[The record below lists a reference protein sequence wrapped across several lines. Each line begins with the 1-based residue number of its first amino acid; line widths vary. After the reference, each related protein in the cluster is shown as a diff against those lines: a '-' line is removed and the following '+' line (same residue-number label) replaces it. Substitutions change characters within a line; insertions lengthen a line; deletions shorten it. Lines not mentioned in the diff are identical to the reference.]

1 MKTPEDFSI
10 HLAYSYDKPED
21 LARYYNDSAKEYD
34 DYVRSV
40 GYILPR
46 LVAEKANGLIRE
58 SDVVIDVGCGT
69 GLLGVELN
77 MLNCNLQIHGSD
89 VSPMMILCAYEKKNI
104 NQRRCYE
111 KLHQIDATTENPI
124 PKNKYS
130 FMVSSGTFTTGH
142 LDAGHLGNM
151 VKSLKSD
158 SFSVFSVKSDHFK
171 ETRFMDTVA
180 ELESRGLIELIDVC
194 EVDSYENP
202 RYTAMSN
209 ILSIKIN

>member
-46 LVAEKANGLIRE
+46 LVAEKAIGLIRE

-77 MLNCNLQIHGSD
+77 LLNCNLQIHGFD
-89 VSPMMILCAYEKKNI
+89 VSPMMILCAYEKRNI
-104 NQRRCYE
+104 DQRRCYE

-124 PKNKYS
+124 SKNKYS

-142 LDAGHLGNM
+142 LDGNHLSRIVNLM
-151 VKSLKSD
+151 KNN
-158 SFSVFSVKSDHFK
+158 SFAVFSVKSDHYY
-171 ETRFMDTVA
+171 ESNFMDSIKG
-180 ELESRGLIELIDVC
+180 LEKNKSIELIDIL

-202 RYTAMSN
+202 RYTALSQ
-209 ILSIKIN
+209 IVSIKIT